1 MGLDRYKILV
11 QDFKFRQVLLQY
23 LVGREETRRV
33 PRRRISIPSMAV
45 NATRYYIFY
54 SILFY
59 SILFYSILHLEIK
72 QRNISH

>member
-1 MGLDRYKILV
+1 V

-45 NATRYYIFY
+45 NATRY
-54 SILFY
+54 
-59 SILFYSILHLEIK
+59 
-72 QRNISH
+72 